1 MADQFTLPSVLP
13 QISLREEFDDWA
25 LLFNPDTGKAVGL
38 NPTGVTIWRYL
49 ADNKDL
55 TSIIQVLNDEYDP
68 LPEDPAEDIHSF
80 CDQIIRLGYAK
91 NT

>member
-1 MADQFTLPSVLP
+1 MTITLTLPSVLP
-13 QISLREEFDDWA
+13 KISLREEFDDWA

-38 NPTGVTIWRYL
+38 NPTGVSIWRCL
-49 ADNKDL
+49 AENKDL
-55 TSIIQVLNDEYDP
+55 TSIIQVLTDEYDP
-68 LPEDPAEDIHSF
+68 LPEDLAEDIRSF